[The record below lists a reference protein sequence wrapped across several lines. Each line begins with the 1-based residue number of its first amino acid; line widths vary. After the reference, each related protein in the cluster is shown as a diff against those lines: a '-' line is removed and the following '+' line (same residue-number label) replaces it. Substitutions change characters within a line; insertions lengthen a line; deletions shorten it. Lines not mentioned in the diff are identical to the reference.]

1 MTRLRWLVAFILL
14 SACSS
19 AVDEQVAEGA
29 GSDASIGVE
38 ALVAFPETTAA
49 SPTEPSDPVVTTAA
63 VSTTAP
69 TSSAAIASTTA
80 PALSTVPSSSTT
92 TASPNRPAVA
102 YEFEVLPI
110 EGQVRDRVVAAS
122 WREGC
127 PLSLEELRY
136 LTVSYVDFNGL
147 VQEGELIVAE
157 AVAADVVEIFRD
169 LFEAAFPIER
179 MQLVSDFGA
188 DDLESMLA
196 NNTSGFNC
204 RFIEGTQRWSEHA
217 YGQAIDVNPLINPWV
232 KGSIVSPA
240 AGAEFADRTVE
251 HKGGFYKGSAAV
263 AAFESVGWVWG
274 GTWRSSKDYQHFSAT
289 GR

>member
-1 MTRLRWLVAFILL
+1 MAEPVA
-14 SACSS
+14 
-19 AVDEQVAEGA
+19 DGA
-29 GSDASIGVE
+29 GVDASVGVE
-38 ALVAFPETTAA
+38 ALVSFPEPTDAPSTDPSEPVLTT
-49 SPTEPSDPVVTTAA
+49 TA

-69 TSSAAIASTTA
+69 ISSATTALTTA
-80 PALSTVPSSSTT
+80 PVPSSVPPSSTT

-136 LTVSYVDFNGL
+136 LTVSYVDFNGV

-169 LFEAAFPIER
+169 LFEAAFPIAR

-204 RFIEGTQRWSEHA
+204 RFVEGTQRWSEHA
-217 YGQAIDVNPLINPWV
+217 FGQAIDINPLINPWV
-232 KGSIVSPA
+232 KGSVVSPPT
-240 AGAEFADRTVE
+240 GAEFADRTIE
-251 HKGGFYKGSAAV
+251 HKGGLYKGSAAV
-263 AAFESVGWVWG
+263 AAFESAGWVWG
-274 GTWRSSKDYQHFSAT
+274 GSWRSTKDYQHFSTT

>member
-1 MTRLRWLVAFILL
+1 MDQALHESV
-14 SACSS
+14 
-19 AVDEQVAEGA
+19 
-29 GSDASIGVE
+29 GVE
-38 ALVAFPETTAA
+38 ALVATPKPTATP
-49 SPTEPSDPVVTTAA
+49 STEPSDSVLTTTT

-69 TSSAAIASTTA
+69 ISSAAASSA
-80 PALSTVPSSSTT
+80 VTVSTT
-92 TASPNRPAVA
+92 TPVSSAVPSASIATVSPDRPTVA

-122 WREGC
+122 WSEGC

-136 LTVSYVDFNGL
+136 LTVSYVDFDGE
-147 VQEGELIVAE
+147 VQKGELIVAE

-204 RFIEGTQRWSEHA
+204 RFVEGTQRWSEHTF
-217 YGQAIDVNPLINPWV
+217 GQAIDLNPLVNPWV
-232 KGSIVSPA
+232 KGSVVSPA
-240 AGAEFADRTVE
+240 AGAVFADRTIE
-251 HKGGFYKGSAAV
+251 HKGGLYKGSAAV
-263 AAFESVGWVWG
+263 RGV
-274 GTWRSSKDYQHFSAT
+274 
-289 GR
+289 